1 MTANL
6 IFLPVLVHMALVF
19 WLYIALTR
27 AKERAQAAGQVDEAR
42 RALHDD
48 AWPEPVQQINN
59 CIRNQ
64 FELPV
69 LFYALALVLWSVGAA
84 GVLAQALAW
93 LFVVS
98 RLVHAW
104 IHTGSNYVP
113 ARRRAFTVGVLALM
127 AMTLVALVGVFG
139 A

>member
-1 MTANL
+1 MSEKL
-6 IFLPVLVHMALVF
+6 IFLPVLVQIALTF

-27 AKERAQAAGQVDEAR
+27 AKSRAQAAGQVDEAR

-69 LFYALALVLWSVGAA
+69 LFYALVMVLWSLDTAGA
-84 GVLAQALAW
+84 LAQLLAW
-93 LFVVS
+93 LFVAS

-104 IHTGSNYVP
+104 IHIGSNYVP
-113 ARRRAFTVGVLALM
+113 ARRRAFTVGALALM
-127 AMTLVALVGVFG
+127 AMTLLALVGVLG

>member
-1 MTANL
+1 MTEKL
-6 IFLPVLVHMALVF
+6 IFLPVLMHMALVF

-27 AKERAQAAGQVDEAR
+27 AKARAQAAGQLDEAR

-69 LFYALALVLWSVGAA
+69 LFYALVMVLWSLGAA
-84 GVLAQALAW
+84 GLLAQGLAW

-98 RLVHAW
+98 RLVHARV
-104 IHTGSNYVP
+104 HTGSNYVP
-113 ARRRAFTVGVLALM
+113 ARRRAFTIGVLALM
-127 AMTLVALVGVFG
+127 AMTLLALLGVLG
-139 A
+139 V

>member
-1 MTANL
+1 MTEKL
-6 IFLPVLVHMALVF
+6 IFLPVLMHMALVF

-27 AKERAQAAGQVDEAR
+27 AKARAQAAGQLDEAR

-69 LFYALALVLWSVGAA
+69 LFYALVMVLWSLGAA
-84 GVLAQALAW
+84 GLLAQGLAW
-93 LFVVS
+93 LFVFS

-104 IHTGSNYVP
+104 VHTGSNYVP
-113 ARRRAFTVGVLALM
+113 ARRRAFTIGVLALM
-127 AMTLVALVGVFG
+127 AMMLLALAGVFG

>member
-1 MTANL
+1 MTEKL
-6 IFLPVLVHMALVF
+6 IFLPVLMHMALVF

-27 AKERAQAAGQVDEAR
+27 AKARAQAAGQLDEAR

-69 LFYALALVLWSVGAA
+69 LFYALVMVLWSLGAA
-84 GVLAQALAW
+84 GLLAQGLAW

-98 RLVHAW
+98 RLVHARV
-104 IHTGSNYVP
+104 HTGSNYVP
-113 ARRRAFTVGVLALM
+113 ARRRAFTIGVLALM
-127 AMTLVALVGVFG
+127 AMTLLALLGVLG

>member
-1 MTANL
+1 MTEKL
-6 IFLPVLVHMALVF
+6 IFLPVLMHMALVF

-27 AKERAQAAGQVDEAR
+27 AKARAQAAGQLDEAR

-48 AWPEPVQQINN
+48 AWPESVQQINN

-69 LFYALALVLWSVGAA
+69 LFYALVMVLWSLGAA
-84 GVLAQALAW
+84 GLLAQGLAW

-98 RLVHAW
+98 RLVHARV
-104 IHTGSNYVP
+104 HTGSNYVP
-113 ARRRAFTVGVLALM
+113 ARRRAFTIGVLALM
-127 AMTLVALVGVFG
+127 AMTLLALLGVLG
-139 A
+139 V

>member
-6 IFLPVLVHMALVF
+6 IFLPVLAHMALVF

-48 AWPEPVQQINN
+48 AWPESVQQINN

-93 LFVVS
+93 LFLVT

-104 IHTGSNYVP
+104 IHVGSNYVP

-127 AMTLVALVGVFG
+127 AMTLVALAGVFG